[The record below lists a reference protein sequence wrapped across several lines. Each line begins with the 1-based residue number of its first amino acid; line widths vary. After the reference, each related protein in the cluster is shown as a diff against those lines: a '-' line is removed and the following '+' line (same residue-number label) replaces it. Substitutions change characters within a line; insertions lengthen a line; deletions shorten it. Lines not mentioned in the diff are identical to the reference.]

1 VAFQSRA
8 AELTPDHG
16 IRAQRLMAA
25 ARGSLIAGTPDRAQ
39 AFLDEAMPG
48 LSDPLQRARARSLE
62 GGVRFALGQ
71 GGQTALMLLEA
82 ARAMAPFDLG
92 LARQSLVGALEAA
105 VYIQPATTGPVLREI
120 AVEARAIPQFPE
132 SAPNAVD
139 FLLDG
144 YAALITA
151 GYPSGAPLLKRA
163 VQRVLNEELD
173 ATDGLRWLGLVSLA
187 AYDLFDDRAIYTL
200 ATRWV
205 RLAREHAALTI
216 LPMALAYLGGAEL
229 TAGRLQECETLAEQ
243 SLEISAATGNP
254 GMLGAASHGN
264 AHLIAWRGNQA
275 EARARAAAHL
285 AYALEREQTSS
296 VILAH
301 YALTIL
307 ELGLGRYQAA
317 MENALPLYDDDPLV
331 AGSWVLPN
339 LVEAAAR
346 SGHEST
352 AREALNRLSER
363 ARASGTLLALGLLAR
378 SQALLAADAEA
389 ASLYEESIDHLG
401 RSSAKPELARSH
413 LLFGEWLRRRGR
425 RRDARDQLR
434 TAHDMLASMGIEAFA
449 ERARVELLA
458 TGEHAR
464 KRTVET
470 QVELTPQERQIAR
483 LVRDGARNQEIA
495 AQLFISPSTVQY
507 HLVKMFRKLDVTSRT
522 QLARILVD

>member
-1 VAFQSRA
+1 
-8 AELTPDHG
+8 L
-16 IRAQRLMAA
+16 
-25 ARGSLIAGTPDRAQ
+25 
-39 AFLDEAMPG
+39 
-48 LSDPLQRARARSLE
+48 
-62 GGVRFALGQ
+62 
-71 GGQTALMLLEA
+71 
-82 ARAMAPFDLG
+82 
-92 LARQSLVGALEAA
+92 
-105 VYIQPATTGPVLREI
+105 
-120 AVEARAIPQFPE
+120 
-132 SAPNAVD
+132 
-139 FLLDG
+139 LLDG

-151 GYPSGAPLLKRA
+151 GYPYGAPLLKQA
-163 VQRVLNEELD
+163 IQRVLNEDLD

-187 AYDLFDDRAIYTL
+187 AYDLFDDAAIYAL

-229 TAGRLQECETLAEQ
+229 TAGRLKECEALAEQ

-254 GMLGAASHGN
+254 GMLGAASRGN
-264 AHLIAWRGNQA
+264 AHLLAWRGNEA

-317 MENALPLYDDDPLV
+317 LENALPLYEDDASV

-346 SGHEST
+346 SGHERV
-352 AREALNRLSER
+352 AREALNRLNER
-363 ARASGTLLALGLLAR
+363 ARASGTPLALGFLAR
-378 SQALLAADAEA
+378 SRALLAADARA

-413 LLFGEWLRRRGR
+413 LLFGEWLRRKGR
-425 RRDARDQLR
+425 RRAARDQLR
-434 TAHDMLASMGIEAFA
+434 TAHDLFASMGIEAFA

-458 TGEHAR
+458 TGERAR

-470 QVELTPQERQIAR
+470 QDHLTPQERQIAR

-495 AQLFISPSTVQY
+495 AQLFISTSTVQY
-507 HLVKMFRKLDVTSRT
+507 HLVKVFRKLGVTSRT
-522 QLARILVD
+522 QLARTLVD

>member
-82 ARAMAPFDLG
+82 ARAMVPFDLA

-120 AVEARAIPQFPE
+120 AVEATAIPQFPE

-151 GYPSGAPLLKRA
+151 GYPSGAPLLKQA

-216 LPMALAYLGGAEL
+216 LPMALAYVGGAEL

-264 AHLIAWRGNQA
+264 AHDP
-275 EARARAAAHL
+275 RART
-285 AYALEREQTSS
+285 RS
-296 VILAH
+296 
-301 YALTIL
+301 
-307 ELGLGRYQAA
+307 
-317 MENALPLYDDDPLV
+317 LPGCP
-331 AGSWVLPN
+331 GK
-339 LVEAAAR
+339 
-346 SGHEST
+346 
-352 AREALNRLSER
+352 
-363 ARASGTLLALGLLAR
+363 RAS
-378 SQALLAADAEA
+378 
-389 ASLYEESIDHLG
+389 SL
-401 RSSAKPELARSH
+401 
-413 LLFGEWLRRRGR
+413 
-425 RRDARDQLR
+425 
-434 TAHDMLASMGIEAFA
+434 
-449 ERARVELLA
+449 
-458 TGEHAR
+458 
-464 KRTVET
+464 
-470 QVELTPQERQIAR
+470 
-483 LVRDGARNQEIA
+483 
-495 AQLFISPSTVQY
+495 
-507 HLVKMFRKLDVTSRT
+507 
-522 QLARILVD
+522 